1 MKNITYIFCILIIV
15 LTISCSNDY
24 FDTTN
29 NPISFGQTYIDIN
42 ISTDKA
48 IYNPGETV
56 HFKAKDLPTGIK
68 VRYTYLG
75 EKVAEQ
81 ILNTDTWSWTT
92 PNVDFRGY
100 MAEIYIVENNVDKL
114 LTSIAVDV
122 SSDWAK
128 FPRYGFVSNYDK
140 MDEKFI
146 QRNIDVL
153 NRFHIN
159 GLQFYDWLY
168 DHHRPLPGT
177 ADNPAAS
184 WMDIFNRI
192 TYFST
197 VKAYVQA
204 AKAKGMKTM
213 FYNLCYGATKNAAA
227 DGVNEDWYIFF
238 DRNRQE
244 KDYHD
249 LSGGRSH
256 IWLVDP
262 GNEQWQNYLIARN
275 KDVYKAL
282 DFDGYHIDQL
292 GERGNQFDYNGN
304 LIDMPKRFGSF
315 IQAMK
320 SAEPDKRLVFNAVGG
335 YGQNEIAKAPVD
347 FLYVEVWGARD
358 GDNPD
363 MSYADMIAL
372 MRDNVGKS
380 SPEKNIVLAAYMNYN
395 VSSVGFVNK
404 PGILLANSAIF
415 AWGGAHLELGEHY
428 LINEYFPSNNLQMRA
443 DLGKSLINY
452 YDFMVAYQNVLR
464 DGGDFQAADVTF
476 SNSAIV
482 ANRWPAAKGQ
492 VATIGKKVNGKDI
505 IHLINFS
512 NANTMVWRDPK
523 GTQSEP
529 VLIESPEIKV
539 IVSGTVSRIWFA
551 SPDLNGGVAQNLQFV
566 QNGLQATI
574 TLPSLKY
581 WDMIVVEY

>member
-1 MKNITYIFCILIIV
+1 
-15 LTISCSNDY
+15 
-24 FDTTN
+24 
-29 NPISFGQTYIDIN
+29 
-42 ISTDKA
+42 
-48 IYNPGETV
+48 
-56 HFKAKDLPTGIK
+56 
-68 VRYTYLG
+68 
-75 EKVAEQ
+75 
-81 ILNTDTWSWTT
+81 
-92 PNVDFRGY
+92 
-100 MAEIYIVENNVDKL
+100 
-114 LTSIAVDV
+114 
-122 SSDWAK
+122 
-128 FPRYGFVSNYDK
+128 
-140 MDEKFI
+140 
-146 QRNIDVL
+146 
-153 NRFHIN
+153 
-159 GLQFYDWLY
+159 
-168 DHHRPLPGT
+168 
-177 ADNPAAS
+177 
-184 WMDIFNRI
+184 
-192 TYFST
+192 
-197 VKAYVQA
+197 
-204 AKAKGMKTM
+204 MKTM

-227 DGVNEDWYIFF
+227 DGVNEDWYIFR
-238 DRNRQE
+238 DMNRQE

-292 GERGNQFDYNGN
+292 GERGNQFDYSGN
-304 LIDMPKRFGSF
+304 QIDMPKRFGSF

-320 SAEPDKRLVFNAVGG
+320 SAESDKRLVFNAVGG

-476 SNSAIV
+476 SNSTIV

-539 IVSGTVSRIWFA
+539 NVSGTVSRIWFA